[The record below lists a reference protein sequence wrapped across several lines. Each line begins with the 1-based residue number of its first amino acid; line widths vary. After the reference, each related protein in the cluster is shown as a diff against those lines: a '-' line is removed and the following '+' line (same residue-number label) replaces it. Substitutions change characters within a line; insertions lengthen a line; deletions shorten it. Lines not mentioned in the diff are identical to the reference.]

1 MSPLCCYVAGPNLLC
16 SRVAICRACLLG
28 IRVAWCWWE
37 LWLLQLGRALL
48 LGKHIERRLYSRVMD
63 SV

>member
-1 MSPLCCYVAGPNLLC
+1 MHHL
-16 SRVAICRACLLG
+16 
-28 IRVAWCWWE
+28 WE